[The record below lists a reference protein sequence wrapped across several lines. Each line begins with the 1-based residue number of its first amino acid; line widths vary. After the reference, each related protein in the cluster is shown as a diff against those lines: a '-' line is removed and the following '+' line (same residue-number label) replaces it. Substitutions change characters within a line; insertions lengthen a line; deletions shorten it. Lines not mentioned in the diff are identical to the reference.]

1 MDRKG
6 SHKWWQFLRQARPQV
21 KRSMAQTIRI
31 KRRAAAGGAGAPTTL
46 ASAELAFN
54 ESEKIL
60 YYGLGNDGGE
70 AQSVIAIG
78 GEGAF
83 VPGTGSY
90 VGTVVAEPD
99 TGVSATTAGQRVTI
113 AGIDATTAIKGV
125 VKIATQQDINDGTP
139 GVVPDA
145 SLINANTYV
154 LPEASALELGGIK
167 VGNGLAIEAGGKLN
181 VTLEQ
186 GTVYKGEADF
196 TDADA
201 EPDDPENGWIYTNTS
216 AGTAAWTGIIGE
228 DVAEGVQAIWSE
240 DGNTW
245 SLIASAGGVTA
256 VTGTL
261 PIEIDIATNG
271 ASQPIVKV
279 QDATAAATGVV
290 RLADATAITN
300 GTAGRV
306 VTADQLKGHEIELTN
321 LPDGTAAG
329 DVIQWTGAAW
339 EISNEI
345 DGGQF

>member
-1 MDRKG
+1 
-6 SHKWWQFLRQARPQV
+6 
-21 KRSMAQTIRI
+21 MAQKIRI
-31 KRRAAAGGAGAPTTL
+31 KRRAASSGAGAPTTL

-60 YYGLGNDGGE
+60 YYGIGDDGGGE
-70 AQSVIAIG
+70 ATSVIAIG

-90 VGTVVAEPD
+90 VGTVEATPD
-99 TGVSATTAGQRVTI
+99 SGVSATTAGQKVTI
-113 AGIDATTAIKGV
+113 AGIDATKTVKGV
-125 VKIATQQDINDGTP
+125 VKLATQQDIDDGTP

-145 SLINANTYV
+145 SLINSNTYV
-154 LPEASALELGGIK
+154 LPEASASELGGIK

-181 VTLEQ
+181 VTLAQ

-196 TDADA
+196 TDGSA
-201 EPDDPENGWIYTNTS
+201 EPDSPENGWIYSNNT
-216 AGTAAWTGIIGE
+216 AGNAAWTGISGE
-228 DVAEGVQAIWSE
+228 SVTEGVQAIWSE
-240 DGNTW
+240 DDNKW

-279 QDATAAATGVV
+279 KDATTAETGVV

-306 VTADQLKGHEIELTN
+306 VTADQLKSYEVELTN
-321 LPDGTAAG
+321 FPDGTAAG
-329 DVIQWTGAAW
+329 DVIQWSGTAW

-345 DGGQF
+345 NGGTF

>member
-1 MDRKG
+1 
-6 SHKWWQFLRQARPQV
+6 
-21 KRSMAQTIRI
+21 MAQKIRI
-31 KRRAAAGGAGAPTTL
+31 KRRLAAGGSGAPATL
-46 ASAELAFN
+46 SSAELAFN
-54 ESEKIL
+54 ERDKIL
-60 YYGLGNDGGE
+60 FYGLGDDGSGE

-90 VGTVVAEPD
+90 VGTVEATPD
-99 TGVSATTAGQRVTI
+99 SGVSATTVGQKVTI
-113 AGIDATTAIKGV
+113 AGIDSTTAVKGV
-125 VKIATQQDINDGTP
+125 VKLATQQDIDEGTP
-139 GVVPDA
+139 GAVPDA

-154 LPEASALELGGIK
+154 LPEATASELGGIK
-167 VGNGLAIEAGGKLN
+167 VGDGLKIEAGGKLS

-201 EPDDPENGWIYTNTS
+201 EPENPENGWIYSNSTD
-216 AGTAAWTGIIGE
+216 GTAAWTGISGE
-228 DVAEGVQAIWSE
+228 SVVKGVQAIWSE
-240 DGNTW
+240 DDNKW

-271 ASQPIVKV
+271 ADQPIVKV
-279 QDATAAATGVV
+279 KDATTAATGVV
-290 RLADATAITN
+290 RLADETAITN

-306 VTADQLKGHEIELTN
+306 VTADQLKGYEIELTN
-321 LPDGTAAG
+321 LPGGTTAG
-329 DVIQWTGAAW
+329 DVIQWTGSAW

-345 DGGQF
+345 DGGSF

>member
-1 MDRKG
+1 
-6 SHKWWQFLRQARPQV
+6 
-21 KRSMAQTIRI
+21 MAQKIRI

-60 YYGLGNDGGE
+60 YYGIGDDGGGE
-70 AQSVIAIG
+70 ATSVIAIG

-90 VGTVVAEPD
+90 VGTVEAAPD
-99 TGVSATTAGQRVTI
+99 TGVSATTAGQKVTI
-113 AGIDATTAIKGV
+113 AGINATSAVKGV
-125 VKIATQQDINDGTP
+125 VKLASQTDINNGTP
-139 GVVPDA
+139 GAAVDA
-145 SLINANTYV
+145 ALYAANAYV

-167 VGNGLAIEAGGKLN
+167 VGDGLKIESGGKLS
-181 VTLEQ
+181 VTLDQ
-186 GTVYKGEADF
+186 GTVYKGEANF
-196 TDADA
+196 TDGTA
-201 EPDDPENGWIYTNTS
+201 EPADPENGWIYSNNT
-216 AGTAAWTGIIGE
+216 AGNAAWTGISGE
-228 DVAEGVQAIWSE
+228 AVTEGVQAIWSE
-240 DGNTW
+240 DDNKW

-279 QDATAAATGVV
+279 KDATDAATGVV
-290 RLADATAITN
+290 RLADATAIAN

-306 VTADQLKGHEIELTN
+306 VTADQLKAYEIELAN
-321 LPDGTAAG
+321 LPDGTTAG
-329 DVIQWTGAAW
+329 DVIQWSGSAW

-345 DGGQF
+345 DGGEF